1 MHLVVILWCSGST
14 GWHHGEGIESNQAR
28 IISAR
33 RFGLYCSVHRRRDQ
47 IAGRGSYGKG
57 LSSASRGEYL
67 GGVRSPGKRGEQN
80 DLEFESTLKLD
91 GRDRLLILYKITN
104 RGSKP
109 YLVFNRL
116 PGQLDSSDVTPD
128 QNAVF
133 IEPQSDGTVEIS
145 KRAYALPDGPTV
157 NTPYIPGASE
167 LLPGASIN
175 EQLEVKLPLRRH
187 RPYMSVVSAPRM
199 PNPIR
204 TVRFCVGV
212 AQADQSTTKAF
223 GSGKDRAL
231 YPQYSVVLTQ
241 RLLCGPVVTLE

>member
-1 MHLVVILWCSGST
+1 M
-14 GWHHGEGIESNQAR
+14 GEE
-28 IISAR
+28 SAR
-33 RFGLYCSVHRRRDQ
+33 PVS
-47 IAGRGSYGKG
+47 AGN
-57 LSSASRGEYL
+57 SAIVAEL
-67 GGVRSPGKRGEQN
+67 N
-80 DLEFESTLKLD
+80 DLEFESNLKIA
-91 GRDRLLILYKITN
+91 GGNRLLIHYRITN

-116 PGQLDSSDVTPD
+116 SGQLDSSDVTPD

-133 IEPQSDGTVEIS
+133 IEPQSDGSVEIS
-145 KRAYALPDGPTV
+145 KRAYALPDGPAV

-175 EQLEVKLPLRRH
+175 EQMEVKLPLRRR
-187 RPYMSVVSAPRM
+187 RPYMSVVPAPQM
-199 PNPIR
+199 PDSLR

-212 AQADQSTTKAF
+212 AQADPSTTKAF

-241 RLLCGPVVTLE
+241 QLLCGPVVTLE